1 MITFSS
7 NPAIA
12 ENQMRAV
19 IYYLVAFAYIDSDF
33 DHSEKVFIKE
43 HIARLVEARAQSAGR
58 DPQLHREVIAKLTRH
73 FHEVLDEIDHTIAGY
88 FTESVSL
95 GETTEQFVLAKL
107 KLHCFE
113 LLKRFDEAGQQA
125 LLAAVEELM
134 LADGVIHPSEAAF
147 RDEVVAL
154 VHAAEELEPT
164 ELEVV
169 EEGSVIIDEAKRLPT
184 RAADHPFFAQSEWD
198 FAREPALF
206 ERQSQGELQLVAR
219 VMQTFDQQRAQGRG
233 RLDGVTN
240 FGALPPGASFL
251 DGFVHVLRPD
261 PEAACEILV
270 LGDLHGCYSCLKA
283 ALLQAD
289 FFDKVEKHRQD
300 PAHHP
305 AVYLVLLGDY
315 IDRGKFG
322 LAGTLRAAMQLQVKL
337 PQNVYMLRGNHEYYV
352 ELGGRVLAPVR
363 PCEAMDSIAQ
373 VARPEVFVQYM
384 KLFEALPNML
394 ALGDILFVHGGLP
407 RADTLRERWQGL
419 ATLNDP
425 DIRFQM
431 MWSDPSEADVVP
443 LDLQKANARFPFGR
457 RQFHEFMGRIGCKT
471 MVRGHERVAE
481 GFRKVYDDPEGILLT
496 LFSAGGANNDDLP
509 FDSSFREVEPKA
521 LTIRVA
527 NGVTTFV
534 PFEIDYARFNDPRHN
549 AFFKQQLGG

>member
-1 MITFSS
+1 MVTFSS
-7 NPAIA
+7 DPAVA
-12 ENQMRAV
+12 ETQMRAV

-33 DHSEKVFIKE
+33 DPAEKRFIKE
-43 HIARLVEARAQSAGR
+43 HIARLVEARARAAGH
-58 DPQLHREVIAKLTRH
+58 DPKLRGEAIARLTQH
-73 FHEVLDEIDHTIAGY
+73 FHEVMEEIDHTIAGY

-95 GETTEQFVLAKL
+95 GETTQQFVLAKL

-164 ELEVV
+164 ELEAIA
-169 EEGSVIIDEAKRLPT
+169 EGSVIIDETKRIPS
-184 RAADHPFFAQSEWD
+184 RVANHPFFASGEWD
-198 FAREPALF
+198 FAREPVLF
-206 ERQSQGELQLVAR
+206 EQQSRGELQLVGR
-219 VMQTFDQQRAQGRG
+219 LMQTLEAKRARGAG
-233 RLDGVTN
+233 RLAGVKS
-240 FGALPPGASFL
+240 FGELAPGTSFL
-251 DGFVHVLRPD
+251 DGYVHVLTPD
-261 PEAACEILV
+261 PAAAYELLV

-289 FFDKVEKHRQD
+289 FFDKVEARRQD
-300 PAHHP
+300 PRHHP
-305 AVYLVLLGDY
+305 EMALVLLGDY

-337 PQNVYMLRGNHEYYV
+337 PENVYMLRGNHEYYV
-352 ELGGRVLAPVR
+352 ELDGRVLAPVR
-363 PCEAMDSIAQ
+363 PCEAMDSIAK

-384 KLFEALPNML
+384 KLFEALPNVL
-394 ALGDILFVHGGLP
+394 AVGNLLFVHGGLP
-407 RADTLRERWQGL
+407 RADTLRERWKGL

-471 MVRGHERVAE
+471 MVRGHERVCE

-496 LFSAGGANNDDLP
+496 LFSAGGAANDDLP
-509 FDSSFREVEPKA
+509 PDSGFREVSPKA
-521 LTIRVA
+521 LTIRIS
-527 NGVTTFV
+527 NGVSTFV

-549 AFFKQQLGG
+549 AFFREQLGG